1 MTSTAFYN
9 SDRPEGLLAVWRFRE
24 LLRNL
29 TLRNLKIKY
38 QRSALGFFWTLL
50 NPLAMV
56 AVLVVVFSRII
67 RIPVEHYWAFLI
79 SGYFAW
85 SFIMQIL
92 SSGTYVLNEHAAL
105 RRSVAFPTEVLVLST
120 AASRLVEFL
129 AELMLVMLVLIVF
142 HHQGVPLAIVLVPL
156 LVVFQV
162 MIALGLMMPLAT
174 AAVFYTDIQHALPVV
189 LLTLFYISPVFYPMH
204 LVPEGMRPFYAVNP
218 LAGMLTLYH
227 VVLYEGRFPSLQ
239 LLGGTAVVA
248 VLLFAAGYAIF
259 HKYTRVFAELV

>member
-1 MTSTAFYN
+1 MISTATYDSN
-9 SDRPEGLLAVWRFRE
+9 RRQGLLAVWRYRE

-29 TLRNLKIKY
+29 TSRNLKIKY

-79 SGYFAW
+79 SGYFTW
-85 SFIMQIL
+85 SFIMQML
-92 SSGTYVLNEHAAL
+92 SSGTYVLGEHAAL
-105 RRSVAFPTEVLVLST
+105 RRSVAFPSEVLVLST

-129 AELMLVMLVLIVF
+129 AELTLVLIVLVIF
-142 HHQGVPLAIVLVPL
+142 HHQGVPLAIVLVPV

-162 MIALGLMMPLAT
+162 MIAVGLMMPLAT
-174 AAVFYTDIQHALPVV
+174 AAVFYADIQHALPVV
-189 LLTLFYISPVFYPMH
+189 LLTLFYISPVFYPIH
-204 LVPEGMRPFYAVNP
+204 LVPEGMRPFYSVNP
-218 LAGMLTLYH
+218 LAGLLTLYH

-248 VLLFAAGYAIF
+248 LLIFVAGYAIF